1 VKEKNKPKEKKE
13 PKEKKNKKE
22 KVVKTSSNEK
32 QFSIKLK
39 LLGVIIPVVSIIILV
54 LIFIAYEESNKII
67 TANANKIL
75 NLSAKNQVNEIEA
88 WLDENLV
95 SFQAIKTSIENANLS
110 DEQLQTVLDA
120 FNGYNSNYADGL
132 YIADDSGK
140 ILAATKSTT
149 HQDEDVKNTVWYQEG
164 LTRINMGYGSAYQ
177 NAEGKSVISATG
189 MLLDQSSNIRVIS
202 ADVTLDRISI
212 IVNSLVSMKDAQAIL
227 IDSSN
232 DTILAA
238 REDALISTV
247 LGADGSNELYTNIAK
262 KITDGNLDTAKLNDY
277 IVNFK
282 KISGTNWILVS
293 YVPEK
298 SILSELLDLRTFM
311 IIIGILSVVLLIVL
325 IERVTHLVL
334 KPIKMLTSTIVRMGQ
349 GDFSMDVVVKGRDEI
364 SLMSK
369 SLKGFIE
376 VMRGMIQDIS
386 AISSRLYQ
394 QSEGSSQIANQL
406 FDSSTLQSDS
416 MKNLNATVDDL
427 AHSVNEIADNA
438 TTLAQFVS
446 ETSDEGN
453 KVNKKMAETV
463 DVSEKG
469 KADMEDVRQAMENIE
484 TSITNLEAA
493 INKVGNASDEITNI
507 VNLIGNIA
515 EETSLLSLNASIEAA
530 RAGDAGKGFAVVA
543 SEIGKLS
550 NTSAQAVQNIEKLI
564 AQIVE
569 LVADTVH
576 QSKESADYINQ
587 STQKIT
593 TATDTFDSIFDSIN
607 MTSSLV
613 SDMLEKIGHVDDVAT
628 NVAAISQE
636 QAASSEE
643 ILATS
648 EEMVNQANAIAESS
662 KNVAQDSKQLEET
675 AKQLGE
681 QVALFKL

>member
-1 VKEKNKPKEKKE
+1 MNALK
-13 PKEKKNKKE
+13 KKNKQKE
-22 KVVKTSSNEK
+22 KVTRFSAKEK

-39 LLGVIIPVVSIIILV
+39 LLGVIIPVVSILVLV
-54 LIFIAYEESNKII
+54 LIFIAYRESNKII
-67 TANANKIL
+67 TANSNKIL

-88 WLDENLV
+88 WLNENLV
-95 SFQAIKTSIENANLS
+95 SFQAIKTSIESSDLS
-110 DEQLQTVLDA
+110 DEQLQSALDA
-120 FNGYNSNYADGL
+120 FAGYNNNYADGL
-132 YIADDSGK
+132 YIADDSGNL
-140 ILAATKSTT
+140 LAATKTTT
-149 HQDEDVKNTVWYQEG
+149 HKGEDVKNSVWYQEG
-164 LTRINMGYGSAYQ
+164 LTRINMAYGSAYQ

-189 MLLDQSSNIRVIS
+189 MLLDNSNQIKVIS

-212 IVNSLVSMKDAQAIL
+212 IVNSLVEMKDAEAIL
-227 IDSSN
+227 IDSESN
-232 DTILAA
+232 TILAS
-238 REDALISTV
+238 RQDALISTV
-247 LGADGSNELYTNIAK
+247 LGADAGNELYTNIAK
-262 KITDGNLDTAKLNDY
+262 KITDGDFETVELNNYMVNL
-277 IVNFK
+277 K
-282 KISGTNWILVS
+282 KISGTNWVLVS
-293 YVPEK
+293 YVPVS
-298 SILSELLDLRTFM
+298 SILSELLNLRTFM
-311 IIIGILSVVLLIVL
+311 IIIGIISIVLLSIL
-325 IERVTHLVL
+325 IERVTHIVL
-334 KPIKMLTSTIVRMGQ
+334 KPIKMLTNTIVNMGK
-349 GDFSMDVVVKGRDEI
+349 GDFSMDVAVRGNDEI
-364 SLMSK
+364 SVMSK

-376 VMRGMIQDIS
+376 VMRSMIHDINS
-386 AISSRLYQ
+386 ISSQLYQ

-446 ETSDEGN
+446 EASDEGN

-469 KADMEDVRQAMENIE
+469 KADMEDVRETMINIQS
-484 TSITNLEAA
+484 SITNLEAA
-493 INKVGNASDEITNI
+493 INKVGNASEEITNI

-530 RAGDAGKGFAVVA
+530 RAGEAGRGFAVVA

-564 AQIVE
+564 AQIIA
-569 LVADTVH
+569 LVDDTVQ

-587 STQKIT
+587 STNKIT
-593 TATDTFDSIFDSIN
+593 TATDTFDSIFESIN
-607 MTSSLV
+607 LTSSLI

-628 NVAAISQE
+628 NVAAISEE

-648 EEMVNQANAIAESS
+648 EEMVNQANAIAYSS